1 MNQGQSS
8 LDLNTKHPGEV
19 KCPINKPEPSNH
31 SKNLGMKG
39 LRGPREEK
47 GMGKWVALGF
57 WLGTGQASVQY
68 SSLLLT
74 STFRHIHC
82 AC

>member
-57 WLGTGQASVQY
+57 WLGTGQASV
-68 SSLLLT
+68 
-74 STFRHIHC
+74 
-82 AC
+82 